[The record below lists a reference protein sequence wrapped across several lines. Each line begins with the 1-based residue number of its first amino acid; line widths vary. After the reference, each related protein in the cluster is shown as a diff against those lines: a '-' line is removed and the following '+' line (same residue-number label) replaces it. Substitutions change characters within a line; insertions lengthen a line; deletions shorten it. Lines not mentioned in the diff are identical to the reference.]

1 MHKQVPGENKILEG
15 NQIDIKKKP
24 IWDILGLSLKIIIG
38 FILIFHL
45 SSLHNEVDKKDKIIQ
60 EQAETISSQE
70 ILIKDYN
77 ISEASMLDCPFCLE
91 MVHILPVNTSYYI
104 ECPSCGLQ
112 SDYFDS
118 KAALIEYWNTR
129 PQDD

>member
-1 MHKQVPGENKILEG
+1 MHKQVPGETTENTQETK
-15 NQIDIKKKP
+15 QKKS
-24 IWDILGLSLKIIIG
+24 IWPAIELALKIIIG
-38 FILIFHL
+38 IAFIIHL
-45 SSLHNEVDKKDKIIQ
+45 SSLHNEVDEKDKIIQ

-77 ISEASMLDCPFCLE
+77 VSEASMLDCPFCME

-118 KAALIEYWNTR
+118 KAALIEYWNSR
-129 PQDD
+129 PQNN